1 MFVLFRVFFCIER
14 FCHID
19 SYLERK
25 VESLTWRIGFHLK
38 FNYLQFVK
46 MSSEIEVA
54 VTLDPV
60 GIDPRVA
67 SMFPNADDRV
77 VR

>member
-1 MFVLFRVFFCIER
+1 MFVLFRIFFCIQR
-14 FCHID
+14 FCHFD

-25 VESLTWRIGFHLK
+25 AKSLTWRMGCNLK

-54 VTLDPV
+54 VTQDPV